1 MSDKQNGPWTV
12 HMTEV
17 GFENPWI
24 RVEASDVT
32 HPDGSPGTYGVVRFA
47 NIACGVLP
55 IDETGKTW
63 LVGQHRFALDSYSW
77 ELPEGGGALEGD
89 PP

>member
-1 MSDKQNGPWTV
+1 MSNKQNGPWTV
-12 HMTEV
+12 HTTEL

-47 NIACGVLP
+47 NIA
-55 IDETGKTW
+55 
-63 LVGQHRFALDSYSW
+63 
-77 ELPEGGGALEGD
+77 
-89 PP
+89 